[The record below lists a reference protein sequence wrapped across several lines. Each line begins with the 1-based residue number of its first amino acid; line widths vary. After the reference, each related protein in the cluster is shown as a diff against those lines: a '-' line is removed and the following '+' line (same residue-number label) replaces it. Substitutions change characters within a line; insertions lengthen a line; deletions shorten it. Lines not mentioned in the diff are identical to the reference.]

1 MGTRATIN
9 SNVYYKKI
17 KEENEKIHVFEKA
30 CPLFV
35 PLVEEG
41 FIEGEIPS
49 LISDYYLKELKMAQI
64 DTLIL
69 GCTHY
74 PLLNKTI
81 SESLYSSIKLVDSS
95 LATSKELKVLLER
108 ETLISNNEKGKINCY
123 VTDYTETFENVVNRF
138 FKYNINSIKRL
149 DVF

>member
-9 SNVYYKKI
+9 SNVYYEKI
-17 KEENEKIHVFEKA
+17 KVENEKIHVFEKKHA
-30 CPLFV
+30 PL
-35 PLVEEG
+35 LSLLLKRG

-49 LISDYYLKELKMAQI
+49 LISDYYLKELKIAHI

-81 SESLYSSIKLVDSS
+81 SKSLYSSIKLVDSS
-95 LATSKELKVLLER
+95 LATSK
-108 ETLISNNEKGKINCY
+108 N
-123 VTDYTETFENVVNRF
+123 
-138 FKYNINSIKRL
+138 
-149 DVF
+149 